1 MNFWD
6 CMPEYCLTKKVKAVP
21 GNTPVEKLTTVK
33 SNISVSGATLITIYS
48 FIPAV
53 SGTLLVRLD
62 YESKHGRTQ
71 IFENGTS
78 IYSATSMSSQTPEIS
93 ITRGNRYDIKFAYED
108 GSSGT
113 ISAVRI
119 GGVISDD
126 FPSLF
131 ISDITEG

>member
-6 CMPEYCLTKKVKAVP
+6 CMPEYCLTKKVTATNS
-21 GNTPVEKLTTVK
+21 GLITVK
-33 SNISVSGATLITIYS
+33 SNISISGSTPVTIYS
-48 FIPAV
+48 FVPAV

-62 YESKHGRTQ
+62 YENKQGRTQ

-78 IYSATSMSSQTPEIS
+78 IYAMMSFSDQATEIS
-93 ITRGNRYDIKFAYED
+93 ITRGNRYDVKFAYTD
-108 GSSGT
+108 GSAGT

-126 FPSLF
+126 FPTLF
-131 ISDITEG
+131 ISDITE

>member
-6 CMPEYCLTKKVKAVP
+6 CMPEYCLTKKVTAAP
-21 GNTPVEKLTTVK
+21 YNTSVEELTTVK
-33 SNISVSGATLITIYS
+33 SNISVSGATPVTIYS
-48 FIPAV
+48 FVPAV

-62 YESKHGRTQ
+62 YENKQGRLQ

-78 IYSATSMSSQTPEIS
+78 IYGMMSFDGQRPEIS
-93 ITRGNRYDIKFAYED
+93 ITRGNRYDVKFAYTD
-108 GSSGT
+108 GSTGT

-126 FPSLF
+126 LSMF
-131 ISDITEG
+131 ISDITE